1 VRRHSVRCAFIEYN
15 RKWAARPVTDAEVV
29 MSKRTNAEVDRLLA
43 ELLPTP
49 PLTDTV
55 LAAMVIDVLGRVA
68 RRLTTAIEA
77 SESAEEAFERLAALG
92 LGRQLYDMATA
103 FNSVEKAKELGRAR

>member
-1 VRRHSVRCAFIEYN
+1 VRCAFIEYN
-15 RKWAARPVTDAEVV
+15 GKWAAGPGTDAELT

-49 PLTDTV
+49 PLTD
-55 LAAMVIDVLGRVA
+55 AMLVALVIDVLGRVA
-68 RRLTTAIEA
+68 RDLTTMIEA
-77 SESAEEAFERLAALG
+77 SESAEEAFERLVALG
-92 LGRQLYDMATA
+92 LGRQLSNMATA